1 MLRAYRRT
9 SKKIYN
15 KIVNIQF
22 AYSAACLRST
32 MRGCKFMK
40 VTGKRVISSVLAMVS
55 IFGIMSSNIC
65 AADTVELARTEL
77 MSEQNSGK
85 LPAPTGFKGNINAE
99 FVEISW
105 EPVEG
110 AEGYYIY
117 RYDEYYG
124 DYRYIG
130 SSAEP
135 SYTVT
140 GLQRNSSYKFKI
152 CACKND
158 SIGELSEAI
167 KVKTLAVPTP
177 VIKKDRYDAE
187 NEFSWDYFMGAKYYK
202 VYKYSKKAKEFKY
215 IAKVETPHFTDENAK
230 GGATNYYK
238 VAAVT
243 DEGVSKCS
251 AIYKLSIPKLETPKA
266 TAKFNYDHIT
276 VAWDEVPNA
285 TQYYIYKYSTKK
297 KKYILINKQDRYVT
311 SFYDDNIKDG
321 KTYNYK
327 IRAVNDYGKSNYSQR
342 ASIHIPAMKLP
353 TAPVIASYD
362 SSTYSVSFSWN
373 PVKNADFYIVYQ
385 YNPKTQKYEEFDT
398 TTGTGGSIHMLSE
411 NTTYYFKVA
420 AKNMKGIGPKSKQ
433 ITITTKK
440 SSSGSSS
447 NHSLTWVCPACGTTN
462 YDFGGLSFACTNC
475 KNMKPTK
482 DTWTCPRCGTTNF
495 NWGLGI
501 CSKCKNLKP

>member
-1 MLRAYRRT
+1 
-9 SKKIYN
+9 
-15 KIVNIQF
+15 
-22 AYSAACLRST
+22 
-32 MRGCKFMK
+32 MK
-40 VTGKRVISSVLAMVS
+40 VTGKRILSSVLAVVL
-55 IFGIMSSNIC
+55 IFGMMSANIY

-85 LPAPTGFKGNINAE
+85 LPAPTGFKGKINAYY
-99 FVEISW
+99 VEISW

-110 AEGYYIY
+110 AESYNIY
-117 RYDEYYG
+117 RYDEYFG
-124 DYRYIG
+124 DYKNIG
-130 SSAEP
+130 WSTEP

-140 GLQRNSSYKFKI
+140 GLQRNSSYKFKV
-152 CACKND
+152 CACKNG
-158 SIGELSEAI
+158 SIGELSKVI
-167 KVKTLAVPTP
+167 NVKTLAVPTP
-177 VIKKDRYDAE
+177 VITKNRYDDD
-187 NEFSWDYFMGAKYYK
+187 NEFSWDYIQGAKYYK
-202 VYKYSKKAKEFKY
+202 VYKYSKKAKEFKC
-215 IAKVETPHFTDENAK
+215 IAKVEVPHFTDENEK
-230 GGATNYYK
+230 GGVTNYYK

-251 AIYKLSIPKLETPKA
+251 EIYELYIPKPETPKA
-266 TAKFNYDHIT
+266 HATFKSNYVT
-276 VAWDEVPNA
+276 VTWDEVPDA

-297 KKYILINKQDRYVT
+297 KKYILINKQDSYTT

-327 IRAVNDYGKSNYSQR
+327 IRAVNKYGKSNYSPK
-342 ASIHIPAMKLP
+342 ASVHIPAMKLP

-362 SSTYSVSFSWN
+362 SDTYSVSFSWN
-373 PVKNADFYIVYQ
+373 PVKNADYYIVYQ
-385 YNPKTQKYEEFDT
+385 YNPKTQKYEKFDT

-440 SSSGSSS
+440 SSSSSTSSS
-447 NHSLTWVCPACGTTN
+447 DHSLTWVCPACGTTN
-462 YDFGGLSFACTNC
+462 YDFGGWSFACTNC

-495 NWGLGI
+495 NWGTGI
-501 CSKCKNLKP
+501 CSMCKNLKP

>member
-1 MLRAYRRT
+1 
-9 SKKIYN
+9 
-15 KIVNIQF
+15 
-22 AYSAACLRST
+22 

-77 MSEQNSGK
+77 MSEQNNGT

-110 AEGYYIY
+110 AESYYIY

-140 GLQRNSSYKFKI
+140 GLRRDSSYKFKV

-158 SIGELSEAI
+158 TIGELSEAI

-243 DEGVSKCS
+243 DAGVSKCS

-276 VAWDEVPNA
+276 VAWDEVPNT

-342 ASIHIPAMKLP
+342 ASIHIPKMDKPA
-353 TAPVIASYD
+353 APVIKSTEAN
-362 SSTYSVSFSWN
+362 TYSVSFSWN
-373 PVKNADFYIVYQ
+373 DVKNAGSYIIYK
-385 YNPKTQKYEEFDT
+385 YNSNSQKFEEVDT
-398 TTGTGGSIHMLSE
+398 TTSTNVTVSWLSSD
-411 NTTYYFKVA
+411 TTYYFKVA
-420 AKNMKGIGPKSKQ
+420 AKNGLTGIGPRSKQ

-440 SSSGSSS
+440 RASSS